1 MVCKH
6 LVRQHLRRP
15 KLGGDHLRVDLVSVL
30 PCNVPSHGVVTSKG
44 SVAEGTWDPDSL
56 VSLSDV
62 SAKVSLITIGSL
74 AERAFK
80 FCS

>member
-1 MVCKH
+1 
-6 LVRQHLRRP
+6 
-15 KLGGDHLRVDLVSVL
+15 
-30 PCNVPSHGVVTSKG
+30 VPSHGVVTSKG

>member
-1 MVCKH
+1 M
-6 LVRQHLRRP
+6 
-15 KLGGDHLRVDLVSVL
+15 
-30 PCNVPSHGVVTSKG
+30 PSHGVVTSKG

>member
-1 MVCKH
+1 MVKH
-6 LVRQHLRRP
+6 LVWQHLRRP
-15 KLGGDHLRVDLVSVL
+15 KFGRDHLRVDLVSVL
-30 PCNVPSHGVVTSKG
+30 PCNVPSHGVVASKG
-44 SVAEGTWDPDSL
+44 SMAEGTWDPDSL

-62 SAKVSLITIGSL
+62 SAKVGFITIGSL

>member
-1 MVCKH
+1 M
-6 LVRQHLRRP
+6 
-15 KLGGDHLRVDLVSVL
+15 SVL

-62 SAKVSLITIGSL
+62 SAKVGFITIGSL